1 MSLLDESCFEPI
13 NELLVSVSRASLE
26 VDEVSLASSD
36 CLMASKKELSR
47 KYRSGSFYFLS
58 ETDLLIY

>member
-1 MSLLDESCFEPI
+1 MMSLLDESCFEPT

-36 CLMASKKELSR
+36 CLMASKR
-47 KYRSGSFYFLS
+47 
-58 ETDLLIY
+58 